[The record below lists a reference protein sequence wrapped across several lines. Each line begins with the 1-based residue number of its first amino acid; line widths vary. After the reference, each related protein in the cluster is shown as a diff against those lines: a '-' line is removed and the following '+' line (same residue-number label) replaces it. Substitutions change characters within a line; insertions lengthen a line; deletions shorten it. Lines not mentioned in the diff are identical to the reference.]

1 MNDPDEP
8 EHSPNALL
16 KTMAVAALLAAMV
29 SACNKSLDKPAL
41 PQPPKPHTS
50 EASPSP
56 VEIKRAVFSVQPG
69 EPAFYRDGEQGHPRF
84 VIRT

>member
-16 KTMAVAALLAAMV
+16 KTMAIAALLAAMV

-50 EASPSP
+50 EASPGP
-56 VEIKRAVFSVQPG
+56 IEIKRAVFSVQPG
-69 EPAFYRDGEQGHPRF
+69 EPIFYRDGEQGHPRF